1 MRAPERDG
9 SSVTRAA
16 LPAERAKERNER
28 AARRALAGVR
38 SERVCVFVC
47 ASERGSAAGWTKI
60 IDSGS

>member
-28 AARRALAGVR
+28 AARRAVPWRTKRAC
-38 SERVCVFVC
+38 VCVC
-47 ASERGSAAGWTKI
+47 ASERGSAAGWTEI